1 MLARLAILWYLDVIN
16 VQEDSMAMATITIRD
31 VPEELRKAFKL
42 LCVEQ
47 DTSMNKRII
56 ELIRS
61 EVERAKGKQ

>member
-1 MLARLAILWYLDVIN
+1 
-16 VQEDSMAMATITIRD
+16 MAMATITIRD